1 MQTSSAHRAVDVV
14 ILINVAGIGMALG
27 GLIDGLRDQ
36 SADWVEAWGTWAGV
50 CVTLVSVLVAVRA
63 LTADREAEREARRD
77 EDRRTA
83 QAAQVQASHV
93 LITAAGGG
101 TLHGSIHRVSTGR
114 YVIQNLSS
122 RPALD
127 VMLFHPDYCPSPTR
141 VASQIGSGETAEKSI
156 AFEHFDV
163 PNNGGRAAK
172 EKLLASARISF
183 LMDGQRWFRG
193 PVPSRLPTQVLPD
206 GWGTS

>member
-14 ILINVAGIGMALG
+14 ILINVAGIGIAIG

-77 EDRRTA
+77 EDRRSEK
-83 QAAQVQASHV
+83 AAQVQASHL
-93 LITAAGGG
+93 LISVAPEGRLYGD
-101 TLHGSIHRVSTGR
+101 IHRVSKGR

-127 VMLFHPDYCPSPTR
+127 VMLFHPDYCPTPTR
-141 VASQIGSGETAEKSI
+141 VASQIEPGRQAEKTV
-156 AFEHFDV
+156 AFELFQV
-163 PNNGGRAAK
+163 PNDGGRAAK

-193 PVPSRLPTQVLPD
+193 PVPSRLPTQVIPD